1 MNQTQYTAT
10 SSARAYLTYDETVF
24 KGWNDYLAN
33 EWSDEYETASEH
45 WQRRYEAGRHLAAA
59 YKNHNWANRNSVPR
73 RLTKLAYQFATDGY
87 FGSR

>member
-1 MNQTQYTAT
+1 MNHTKYTKGA
-10 SSARAYLTYDETVF
+10 SARRYLISNDTVF

-59 YKNHNWANRNSVPR
+59 YKNHDWLELKGIPK
-73 RLTKLAYQFATDGY
+73 RLTHLTYSFARDGY
-87 FGSR
+87 FG